1 MSKWTTF
8 AFSWHRI
15 SVFRVG
21 KMCFLDKKELSKL
34 IEMSFLSRN
43 TSFPLWKKKCVN
55 EHQALFLSMLLH
67 FLFLPSELYLHSAYT
82 GSPFFQSGKDV
93 FLGKKELSIRMYCQF
108 LFIKEHILPTLKNR
122 YVWMNIMLC
131 FGETAWG
138 CCIYLS
144 DSMWLADISV
154 FCSSETVDICDGKQV
169 FLSIYPMLTVD
180 RAFKSTPYQAGWLFF
195 I

>member
-55 EHQALFLSMLLH
+55 EHQVLFLSMLLH
-67 FLFLPSELYLHSAYT
+67 FLFLPSALYLHSAYT

-93 FLGKKELSIRMYCQF
+93 FLARSNYQYACIVNSFSSTSTSFPLWKTDMCEWTSCSVLRR
-108 LFIKEHILPTLKNR
+108 LLEVAAFI
-122 YVWMNIMLC
+122 C
-131 FGETAWG
+131 
-138 CCIYLS
+138 
-144 DSMWLADISV
+144 
-154 FCSSETVDICDGKQV
+154 
-169 FLSIYPMLTVD
+169 LT
-180 RAFKSTPYQAGWLFF
+180 QCG
-195 I
+195 